1 MLQNKKTID
10 SIRHKTDPGTFV
22 WNMFL
27 FTGNWQSEKY
37 SKDIFLDQAAIGNW
51 LQAGGDSVLIL
62 VRFIHRV
69 VICPFEVLHVL
80 QDLDVGDVGHLED
93 DVGVDLKKKRIE
105 IILKTMKV

>member
-1 MLQNKKTID
+1 M
-10 SIRHKTDPGTFV
+10 
-22 WNMFL
+22 
-27 FTGNWQSEKY
+27 
-37 SKDIFLDQAAIGNW
+37 
-51 LQAGGDSVLIL
+51 IL

>member
-62 VRFIHRV
+62 VRFVHWV
-69 VICPFEVLHVL
+69 VICPLEVLHVL
-80 QDLDVGDVGHLED
+80 QNLDVGDVGHLED
-93 DVGVDLKKKRIE
+93 DVGVDLKKERKRR
-105 IILKTMKV
+105 KKS